1 MSFQFTYQTS
11 PQETYVQEVLHPRA
25 YVLSSNT
32 ENIIVQSPYPEA
44 RISLI
49 NSTATS
55 NSSNI
60 DRYIISSSSN
70 QLSIL
75 NTFLYGILSQNKEF
89 RTYLY
94 NTFTDRKL
102 EVGNA

>member
-55 NSSNI
+55 NLSNI
-60 DRYIISSSSN
+60 DRFIISASNN
-70 QLSIL
+70 QLNIL
-75 NTFLYGILSQNKEF
+75 LFFWFFIISF
-89 RTYLY
+89 
-94 NTFTDRKL
+94 KL
-102 EVGNA
+102 NQFVF